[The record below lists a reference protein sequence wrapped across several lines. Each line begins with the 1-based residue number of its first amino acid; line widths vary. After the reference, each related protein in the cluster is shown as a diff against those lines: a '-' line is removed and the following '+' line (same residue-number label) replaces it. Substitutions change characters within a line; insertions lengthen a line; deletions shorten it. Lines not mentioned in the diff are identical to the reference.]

1 MPKVKKCCQLKWHLI
16 NNYSEFGFGMK
27 MGHRSDDQHAG
38 DWTWTWMLTGW
49 RNTREYGGNDE
60 ALMGFQQRVNTK
72 GPLRRRVRDR
82 TNRLSSQSFQI
93 ILLPSSPASNHF
105 HSSNVKFE
113 ELLCNFE
120 VIASFK
126 IIHCQ
131 YSILKN
137 PPEKRPVL
145 ILFSKKQTHSWL
157 VVHNVLVHILP
168 EGTGQVSRFGINP
181 EFARTMRQHRAVLI
195 FQADNAWRLLCGRQ
209 GWQRQRPSSPK

>member
-27 MGHRSDDQHAG
+27 MGRRSDNQHVG

-60 ALMGFQQRVNTK
+60 ALMGFQQWVNTK

-93 ILLPSSPASNHF
+93 ILLSASPASNHF

-113 ELLCNFE
+113 ESVQFWSDC
-120 VIASFK
+120 
-126 IIHCQ
+126 IIQNHTNIP
-131 YSILKN
+131 ILHTEN